1 MRLAE
6 ELLLTRP
13 LAPGHELAV
22 ALMLTREHLAHL
34 HEVRVLRPAGLT
46 DPQFNILRI
55 LRGGPPEGCTIGDL
69 KRRVI
74 TRAADVPRLVDR
86 LGRLGLVRRVPNPQD
101 RRSCRVT
108 LTPKAEALLAATD
121 PTHTAFGKE
130 LEALLPP
137 ERLGPFLEDLQR
149 LRDGLRGV
157 VEAHGDGTES

>member
-1 MRLAE
+1 MPLAE

-13 LAPGHELAV
+13 LDPGHELSV

-34 HEVRVLRPAGLT
+34 HELRVLRPAGLT

-55 LRGGPPEGCTIGDL
+55 LRGGPSEGCTIGDL

-86 LGRLGLVRRVPNPQD
+86 LGRLGLVRRVQNPQD
-101 RRSCRVT
+101 RRSCRVI
-108 LTPKAEALLAATD
+108 LTPKAEALLNATD
-121 PTHTAFGKE
+121 PAHTAFGKE

-137 ERLGPFLEDLQR
+137 ERLQAFLADLELIREGIQKAV
-149 LRDGLRGV
+149 GLTPR
-157 VEAHGDGTES
+157 SS

>member
-34 HEVRVLRPAGLT
+34 QEVRVLRPAGLT

-108 LTPKAEALLAATD
+108 LTPKAETLLAATD
-121 PTHTAFGKE
+121 PAHTAFGKE

-137 ERLGPFLEDLQR
+137 ERLTPFLEDLQQ
-149 LRDGLRGV
+149 LREGLREA
-157 VEAHGDGTES
+157 VETGRDGTEP